1 MEVYDNPGACM
12 AMDRPQI
19 NIGTWRSLE
28 MVGREQDNGY
38 GGYVDNRDYP
48 SELVTLSHR
57 EFHLRK

>member
-48 SELVTLSHR
+48 SEL
-57 EFHLRK
+57 